1 MGLVAYDS
9 SDSETE
15 EQADFQGHLGHLKKP
30 KQVVTK
36 PQPSSSSTSSRSSRP
51 LGHFLLASDYQL
63 KLLSSQ
69 RAKAAASG
77 SKKRIFITPNYQ
89 DDELDVEKP
98 KKPKIQPS
106 KQRSS
111 LLSKLPRAS
120 GSGAATMSSKVQV
133 KAEVKEEPVESKPST
148 MFMPNSMKNRNVPT
162 IGSKKPKKEVK
173 VEAKEESD
181 DDEPFFSF
189 TTKEEYKEELKT
201 HKIEAGPSRPSR
213 DMIRAE
219 REKIFATPAVLG
231 DEHVYG
237 ETRQPDEEE
246 SAIAPYGADI
256 EIYNQIA
263 GPSHRLDQRKTSDAG
278 LDIDATAIRTLQ
290 GRKRENVEFVEAK
303 VDASLG
309 DIRENLRKS
318 ANQKHVSSS
327 MVDPLKAM
335 KKSDPN
341 AHVSKRTH
349 QLKYLV
355 ELAKANETRLNQL
368 WSNAKSSSRS
378 TAQKYGW

>member
-1 MGLVAYDS
+1 MGKRQKLRNLRKMGLVAYDS

-36 PQPSSSSTSSRSSRP
+36 PQPSSSSTSSNSSRSNRP
-51 LGHFLLASDYQL
+51 LGHSLLASDYQL

-98 KKPKIQPS
+98 KKPKIKPS

-162 IGSKKPKKEVK
+162 IGSKK
-173 VEAKEESD
+173 
-181 DDEPFFSF
+181 
-189 TTKEEYKEELKT
+189 T
-201 HKIEAGPSRPSR
+201 
-213 DMIRAE
+213 
-219 REKIFATPAVLG
+219 EKRSQSG
-231 DEHVYG
+231 
-237 ETRQPDEEE
+237 
-246 SAIAPYGADI
+246 
-256 EIYNQIA
+256 
-263 GPSHRLDQRKTSDAG
+263 
-278 LDIDATAIRTLQ
+278 
-290 GRKRENVEFVEAK
+290 
-303 VDASLG
+303 
-309 DIRENLRKS
+309 
-318 ANQKHVSSS
+318 
-327 MVDPLKAM
+327 
-335 KKSDPN
+335 
-341 AHVSKRTH
+341 SK
-349 QLKYLV
+349 
-355 ELAKANETRLNQL
+355 
-368 WSNAKSSSRS
+368 
-378 TAQKYGW
+378 GG